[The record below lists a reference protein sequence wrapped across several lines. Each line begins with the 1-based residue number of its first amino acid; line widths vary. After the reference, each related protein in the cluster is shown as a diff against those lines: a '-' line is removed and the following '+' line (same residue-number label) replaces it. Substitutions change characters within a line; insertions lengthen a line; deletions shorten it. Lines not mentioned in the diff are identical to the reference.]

1 MGLDVIVSDPPSM
14 AAFELAAQETFG
26 KGKMKPA
33 LENQWIAH
41 RLIELEVQR
50 HLREAQIKERSW
62 ESREGI
68 HRSRSRQ

>member
-1 MGLDVIVSDPPSM
+1 MIAL
-14 AAFELAAQETFG
+14 ELAAQAPFC

-50 HLREAQIKERSW
+50 HLRDAQIKERSW
-62 ESREGI
+62 ESRERI
-68 HRSRSRQ
+68 HRSRNRQ